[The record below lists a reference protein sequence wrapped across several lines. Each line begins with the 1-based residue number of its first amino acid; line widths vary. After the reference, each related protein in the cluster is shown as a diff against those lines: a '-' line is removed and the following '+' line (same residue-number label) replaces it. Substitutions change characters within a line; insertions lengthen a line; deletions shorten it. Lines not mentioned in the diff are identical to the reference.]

1 MVEFDNT
8 IKNKI
13 SVLVTTYN
21 HITYI
26 RQALEGFISQKTNFP
41 FEVLIHDDASTDG
54 TVSVIKEYQK
64 KYPDIIKPVYQKE
77 NQWSKGID
85 VFKTFLYPQIKS
97 QYVALCEGD
106 DYWTDPLKLQKQVDF
121 LDAHPECS
129 ICFHPV
135 KVVWEDKSQKDRIFP
150 TPSFRFRKKIT
161 TLQDLLKH
169 NYIQTNSV
177 VYRWRFHKDSL
188 NLIPDDILPGD
199 YFLHL
204 LHAQTGKIGFID
216 DVMAVYRKHAGG
228 LWWNVGKSDEWFLK
242 CGYKHMNFYR
252 ALEKQFRVSRQ
263 KEIETLAQN
272 TIHAAIKNGRFD
284 ILQNIYEKY
293 SGLYK
298 KYFHEKIFLQNGCT
312 SKKEK
317 NIFYL
322 FGFIPIYKNLKTN
335 IKTKH
340 YLFNIPII
348 SITKRRVKILGI
360 TIISIK
366 HKT

>member
-1 MVEFDNT
+1 M
-8 IKNKI
+8 
-13 SVLVTTYN
+13 SVKLSICCLTYN
-21 HITYI
+21 HARFI
-26 RQALEGFISQKTNFP
+26 RQVLEGFIRQKTNFN
-41 FEVLIHDDASTDG
+41 FEILIHDDASTDG
-54 TVSVIKEYQK
+54 TADIIREFEK
-64 KYPDIIKPVYQKE
+64 KYPDIIKPIYQSE
-77 NQWSKGID
+77 NQFSKGVSISKK
-85 VFKTFLYPQIKS
+85 FNFPRIKG

-216 DVMAVYRKHAGG
+216 DVMAVYRKHTDG
-228 LWWNVGKSDEWFLK
+228 LWNGAGKTDEWFSR

-252 ALEKQFRVSRQ
+252 QLEK
-263 KEIETLAQN
+263 
-272 TIHAAIKNGRFD
+272 H
-284 ILQNIYEKY
+284 
-293 SGLYK
+293 
-298 KYFHEKIFLQNGCT
+298 
-312 SKKEK
+312 
-317 NIFYL
+317 
-322 FGFIPIYKNLKTN
+322 
-335 IKTKH
+335 
-340 YLFNIPII
+340 FNISMREKLIVMAAKCLKSAHQSDNIALVEQIQVHYPKIYNLAI
-348 SITKRRVKILGI
+348 HLPQEKEEIYWPYFPLFKIKKSYFKSKIYFCGLPFCTVRKEHIQILGI
-360 TIISIK
+360 KIRR
-366 HKT
+366 

>member
-1 MVEFDNT
+1 M
-8 IKNKI
+8 KNVKLSI
-13 SVLVTTYN
+13 LCLTFN
-21 HITYI
+21 HAQFI
-26 RQALEGFISQKTNFP
+26 RKALDSFLMQQTNFD
-41 FEVLIHDDASTDG
+41 FEILIHDDASRDETAK
-54 TVSVIKEYQK
+54 ILHEYK
-64 KYPDIIKPVYQKE
+64 SKYPDIIELLIQKE
-77 NQWSKGID
+77 NQYFTEKDYI
-85 VFKTFLYPQIKS
+85 KTFISPFIKG

-228 LWWNVGKSDEWFLK
+228 LWNGAGKTDEWFSR

-252 ALEKQFRVSRQ
+252 QLEK
-263 KEIETLAQN
+263 
-272 TIHAAIKNGRFD
+272 H
-284 ILQNIYEKY
+284 
-293 SGLYK
+293 
-298 KYFHEKIFLQNGCT
+298 
-312 SKKEK
+312 
-317 NIFYL
+317 
-322 FGFIPIYKNLKTN
+322 
-335 IKTKH
+335 
-340 YLFNIPII
+340 FNISMREKLIVMAAKCLKSAHQSGNIALAEQIQVHYPKIYNLAI
-348 SITKRRVKILGI
+348 HLQQEKEEIYWPYFPLFKIKKSYFKSKIYFCGLPFCTVRKEYIQILGI
-360 TIISIK
+360 KIRR
-366 HKT
+366 